1 MFRYA
6 FIIVGALIL
15 GVYILVLA
23 SRGTISGRF
32 RTVSLILLCLFLLLA
47 GVGLYTTQ
55 TQYSVQSVQEEYSSQ
70 KNEILDQLSQLYASQ
85 EYSQAREL
93 AERYLQVN
101 DPRLD
106 EWYQRSRE
114 AELLQQIQDIPET
127 AYEDRL
133 DIWKELLD
141 LTGKDKYASRVQNVR
156 AQWREFQESMLRDQ
170 INRLPD
176 NAVAQKALGYE
187 LLMDL
192 APDRVLYKER
202 HRTYV
207 RQLEEKIEATPWSN
221 HCASRTLDPCQYF
234 GYKVASIVEGQNRI
248 QSQNSEI
255 CGVSWRPRGTLITR
269 DGQTAP
275 ENGTYFL
282 VHDWQKNLIVLINTA
297 YVQAEHPFPE
307 ISPRLLESS

>member
-85 EYSQAREL
+85 EYSQARKL

-141 LTGKDKYASRVQNVR
+141 LTGKDKYDSRVQNVR
-156 AQWREFQESMLRDQ
+156 AQWREFQEGLLRDK
-170 INRLPD
+170 ID
-176 NAVAQKALGYE
+176 NLSDQATAQKALGYK
-187 LLMDL
+187 LLMGL
-192 APDRVLYKER
+192 APNRVLYKER
-202 HRTYV
+202 HRTYIQ
-207 RQLEEKIEATPWSN
+207 QLEEKIEATPWSN
-221 HCASRTLDPCQYF
+221 HCSSRKLDPCQYL
-234 GYKVASIVEGQNRI
+234 GYKVASVVEGQNRI
-248 QSQNSEI
+248 QSQTSEI

-307 ISPRLLESS
+307 ISSRLFESS